1 MTEHKF
7 DLFSNARTMVYNKK
21 KMYELKMECLNR
33 RLSAAGNIF
42 GLVQR
47 LVDDDK
53 QNHQRNVQTL
63 VEAMA

>member
-1 MTEHKF
+1 LTEHNF
-7 DLFSNARTMVYNKK
+7 DLFSNARTMDYKK
-21 KMYELKMECLNR
+21 KKVYELKTKCSNR

-42 GLVQR
+42 GLVRR

-63 VEAMA
+63 IEAMN